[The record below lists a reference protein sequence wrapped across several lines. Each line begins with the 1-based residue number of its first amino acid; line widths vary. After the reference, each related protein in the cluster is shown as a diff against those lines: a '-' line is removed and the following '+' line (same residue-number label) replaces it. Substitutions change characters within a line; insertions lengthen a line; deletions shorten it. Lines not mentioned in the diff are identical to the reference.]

1 MQLTTSDG
9 AILDYRDTGAGSTG
23 RTLVMLHGWSQSR
36 AMYDR
41 VIPLL
46 SEKYRVV
53 TYDQRGHG
61 ESPTPTGGARIAR
74 LAQDLVELLDHLA
87 IASADLVGHS
97 MGSSVVWSFVDQ
109 LGTARA
115 DSLILVDQ
123 PSACVALP
131 WMSGEDARDAGAILT
146 FPGAQGFVDGVLG
159 PDSLEVRS
167 AFLTS
172 MLTADIPAA
181 DYEFMLA
188 ENLKLDAGFGARI
201 LLDHVMQDWRDMLS
215 SIDVPTLVTA
225 GEVSHVAPASQEW
238 TAAHIP
244 GAQLR
249 VFTAAEG
256 GAHFPFFEAP
266 EPFAEAIDGFLDSLP
281 TPARLA
287 TTAS

>member
-9 AILDYRDTGAGSTG
+9 AILDYRDTGSGSTG

-61 ESPTPTGGARIAR
+61 ESPTPVGGGRIAR
-74 LAQDLVELLDHLA
+74 LAQDLAELLDHLA

-97 MGSSVVWSFVDQ
+97 MGSSVLWSFVDQ
-109 LGTARA
+109 HGTARV
-115 DSLILVDQ
+115 DSLVLVDQ

-131 WMSGEDARDAGAILT
+131 WMSPADALDAGAILD
-146 FPGAQGFVDGVLG
+146 FPGAQGFVEGVLG

-172 MLTADIPAA
+172 MLTADIPVD
-181 DYEFMLA
+181 DYELLLA

-201 LLDHVMQDWRDMLS
+201 LLDHVMQDWRDVLG

-244 GAQLR
+244 GARLR

-266 EPFAEAIDGFLDSLP
+266 EPFAEVLDDFLDSLP
-281 TPARLA
+281 APVRLA